1 MELGDALR
9 NLADL
14 VDELEE
20 SSTDVIEATPGEVN
34 DEWLVADLRVRIP
47 ADGGPDRRVERG
59 SSPDVIEQS
68 ETDGSG
74 DPESNARRTSVID
87 VGAATKQGAA
97 NSTSESGDGAT
108 AGVGGRPDSADHDAS
123 VATDTDT
130 DDATGPVVED
140 EEADPEPAGDESVEC
155 TVEGCEASFDS
166 EHGMRIHRSKAHGPG
181 SADRDPETLSAV
193 YEQHDSFAEMR
204 EALDADVSAQ
214 TVRRWMIEAD
224 VHTPAGRPSA
234 AGGSDGS
241 SDAGTGS
248 RAEERAGDGVA
259 LDGSETAAASGTAG
273 ADGVDDSPDEA
284 PERRGDAGG
293 DGRGATTNAEQ
304 PGDDA
309 GTAAA
314 DADRPGNRDSAAATT
329 GSDRPLDRD
338 DGGSATD
345 AERSDDDATGAGA
358 ERQPTDRDDEDGG
371 EVTPD
376 SDGPGSTE
384 PAAGID
390 ERLPAAVTATELQ
403 EAVQAASTLYEVQK
417 RLDLDREATRE
428 LLAELDLLELVHGR
442 VADRHR
448 REELK
453 DEIDYRLRAN
463 AAAAD
468 SRSD

>member
-68 ETDGSG
+68 ETDESG

-108 AGVGGRPDSADHDAS
+108 AGVGGRPDGADHDAS
-123 VATDTDT
+123 VATGTDADGATDTDAGDAT
-130 DDATGPVVED
+130 DTDADDATGPVVEN

-155 TVEGCEASFDS
+155 TVEGCEVSFDS

-284 PERRGDAGG
+284 PERRGDAGD

-314 DADRPGNRDSAAATT
+314 DADRPGN
-329 GSDRPLDRD
+329 
-338 DGGSATD
+338 
-345 AERSDDDATGAGA
+345 
-358 ERQPTDRDDEDGG
+358 
-371 EVTPD
+371 
-376 SDGPGSTE
+376 
-384 PAAGID
+384 
-390 ERLPAAVTATELQ
+390 
-403 EAVQAASTLYEVQK
+403 
-417 RLDLDREATRE
+417 
-428 LLAELDLLELVHGR
+428 
-442 VADRHR
+442 
-448 REELK
+448 
-453 DEIDYRLRAN
+453 
-463 AAAAD
+463 
-468 SRSD
+468 